1 MGEQLVLFDL
11 NPYTV
16 QPTNA
21 DEREPDRKVLILKTI
36 EYQQLKLNLF
46 PEEPKADFAYSLIRL
61 AA

>member
-1 MGEQLVLFDL
+1 MGEQLELFDL

-21 DEREPDRKVLILKTI
+21 DEPEPERKVLILKTI
-36 EYQQLKLNLF
+36 EYQQLELNLF
-46 PEEPKADFAYSLIRL
+46 PEEPKADFADSLIRL